1 MLMMQ
6 ENITK
11 RVPENIT
18 QNQCCDENDNNAE
31 EGLNLIRLFKNQGY
45 DQVEKYLEIYEKMKI
60 NQSLKIQLFFIG
72 QMIKNQDMSV
82 RINEKYIKIFCDNNI
97 LSSQN
102 FIKTLIFFPKV
113 YIELTYKSDFY
124 EDAFNQII
132 KHKDFSCFKNINL
145 LISVSPSVNTIDYC
159 AFRGYR
165 NSKT

>member
-1 MLMMQ
+1 
-6 ENITK
+6 
-11 RVPENIT
+11 
-18 QNQCCDENDNNAE
+18 
-31 EGLNLIRLFKNQGY
+31 
-45 DQVEKYLEIYEKMKI
+45 
-60 NQSLKIQLFFIG
+60 
-72 QMIKNQDMSV
+72 MSV

-102 FIKTLIFFPKV
+102 FIKTLIFFFPKV

-132 KHKDFSCFKNINL
+132 KYKDYSCFKNINL

-159 AFRGYR
+159 AFRECR